1 MERIMLFLPEIAQ
14 IIGMVALTFIYLRLI
29 SKRVPVPTKPL
40 QGKESLRYL
49 IFLYIPAVG
58 IFAPAFQG
66 LLYRAPLVI
75 LFPRL
80 TAPSWA
86 VLLLWSAALAFLHSP
101 AASRCFAWVNKCL
114 KRRVVNAK
122 EEQQGL
128 GHPISAFLVEA
139 LSICLGIICQSIWI
153 SVGVHAVF
161 NLVPL
166 FLGILPAMVII
177 IMALAGRVWRFL
189 RRMALRCM
197 R

>member
-1 MERIMLFLPEIAQ
+1 MERIMLFLPEIVQ
-14 IIGMVALTFIYLRLI
+14 IIGMVTLTLIYLRLI
-29 SKRVPVPTKPL
+29 SKRIPVPTPL
-40 QGKESLRYL
+40 QGKALRYL
-49 IFLYIPAVG
+49 IFFYIPAVC
-58 IFAPAFQG
+58 ILTPAFQG
-66 LLYRAPLVI
+66 LLFRAPLVI
-75 LFPRL
+75 LFPQL
-80 TAPSWA
+80 TVSSWA

-128 GHPISAFLVEA
+128 GHPISAFLIEA